1 VSTAWKTYEQKASS
15 GRLACIRSL
24 ITRAIER
31 LSGLSRRTVSFE
43 AAGSA
48 SALSPTAASSVIAC
62 LASALIELVPL
73 LGAHT
78 H

>member
-1 VSTAWKTYEQKASS
+1 MTYEQKTSS

-31 LSGLSRRTVSFE
+31 LSGLSRGTASCE

-73 LGAHT
+73 LGAHKR
-78 H
+78 